1 MGTVIVRD
9 LDDKGLI
16 FVITDSCAVL
26 KGWTESRTKTSPS
39 VYPCLYFTSLVVT
52 WAFCRY
58 SQSRELHLLPG
69 LTVLVLP
76 AASKQTENAV
86 ENILMEAKKEIK

>member
-1 MGTVIVRD
+1 MLFLRG
-9 LDDKGLI
+9 
-16 FVITDSCAVL
+16 VL
-26 KGWTESRTKTSPS
+26 TGSLFGNRTKTSPS
-39 VYPCLYFTSLVVT
+39 VYPSLYFRTVVVT

-76 AASKQTENAV
+76 AASKQTVVVRE
-86 ENILMEAKKEIK
+86 ETLIEAKKEIK